1 MGPRNITFCVRGAV
15 VVAKEGRF
23 LKLGGSG
30 SWPTGGKAFVDV
42 SVGCREDA
50 HVLHSRI
57 LVANLIMLN
66 AVPFEPNIGC
76 GPD

>member
-1 MGPRNITFCVRGAV
+1 MGPRNIKFCVRRAV

-42 SVGCREDA
+42 SVGCREGA
-50 HVLHSRI
+50 HVLLSRI
-57 LVANLIMLN
+57 LVAN
-66 AVPFEPNIGC
+66 
-76 GPD
+76 

>member
-1 MGPRNITFCVRGAV
+1 V
-15 VVAKEGRF
+15 KEGRV

-30 SWPTGGKAFVDV
+30 SWPTGRKAFVDV

-57 LVANLIMLN
+57 LVAN
-66 AVPFEPNIGC
+66 
-76 GPD
+76 